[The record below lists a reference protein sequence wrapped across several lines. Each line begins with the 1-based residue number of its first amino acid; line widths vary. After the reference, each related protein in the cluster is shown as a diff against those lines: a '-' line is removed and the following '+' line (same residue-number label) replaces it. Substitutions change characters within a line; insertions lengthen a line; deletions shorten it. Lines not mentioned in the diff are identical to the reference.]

1 MERKD
6 FLIKCR
12 DVSLLKSDVRGLKIS
27 VPDGLKVC
35 FDGTAYYPLGIKLTF
50 DKTGTPI
57 NTAVLHSLKADSV
70 SFVPLVKVKAFN
82 DRN

>member
-12 DVSLLKSDVRGLKIS
+12 DVALLKSDVRGIKKR

-35 FDGTAYYPLGIKLTF
+35 FDGITYYPLGVKLTF
-50 DKTGTPI
+50 DSSGAPI
-57 NTAVLHSLKADSV
+57 NTAVLHSLKADSI
-70 SFVPLVKVKAFN
+70 SFAPLEKVGEHSGK
-82 DRN
+82 